1 MIRILIVDDQK
12 SIREQLKI
20 LLEQEPN
27 LEVVGT
33 AEDGY
38 AACERVSDLRPDIIL
53 IDMNMPGMDG
63 LSATEMICQNY
74 PPAKLI
80 GWSISDSQN
89 LVGKFLQVGGTGY
102 LLKDTPIEQL
112 TAAIT
117 LVHKGS
123 LQISPS
129 LTNNTESKTP
139 AVGELA
145 AVASATKSDTQV
157 QPVQKQANSSKNC
170 VNHLKDTSA
179 RSKQDSPNELDIVSN
194 TPAPIVQVDRQ
205 ITQGT
210 IVPIEA
216 NELLPPVSTWT
227 ILGGLVTASAIAI
240 ATIMATVIQYKV
252 VVKGDAIVRP
262 AGELRLVQA
271 STQGAV
277 IGIFTKINQSVKK
290 GDIIATLDSS
300 RLQNQKD
307 QLQTSIQQAQLQLT
321 LIEGQINALESQI
334 NAETDKIDRD
344 IASARAEYNLRLRQ
358 YQDTQITTVTAV
370 EEAQANLKL
379 AQDELS
385 RYQQLVKSGAIS
397 ELQLAEKQAAYR
409 TAQARLKGVKTAL
422 NPSNAGVAMALES
435 IAQQQATGKAT
446 LASLNK
452 ERQALIQQ
460 KSAINKLLTSDRS
473 SLQRVE
479 LDLNKTNIV
488 ATANGIIA
496 KLNLRNPGQTVKA
509 GEEIA
514 QIVPSN
520 SAMEIK
526 AQIRPQ
532 DISKV
537 RLEQPVDMRISACPY
552 PDYGTLS
559 GIVSK
564 ISPDAF
570 IADRNN
576 NILPFSSSTKAVYE
590 VTIAPDS
597 LVLSQGSKQCAL
609 QLGMEGRA
617 DIISNQETVWQF
629 ILRKARLTTNL

>member
-12 SIREQLKI
+12 SIREQLKN

-33 AEDGY
+33 AEDGSV
-38 AACERVSDLRPDIIL
+38 ACERVSDLRPDIVL
-53 IDMNMPGMDG
+53 IDVLMPGMDG
-63 LSATEMICQNY
+63 LSATQVICQNY
-74 PPAKLI
+74 PQTKLI
-80 GWSISDSQN
+80 GWSSLESKD
-89 LVGKFLQVGGTGY
+89 LVGQFLQVGGTGY
-102 LLKDTPIEQL
+102 LTKDTPIDEL
-112 TAAIT
+112 AVAIA
-117 LVHKGS
+117 LVHKGYI
-123 LQISPS
+123 QISPN
-129 LTNNTESKTP
+129 LTNNTERNT
-139 AVGELA
+139 A
-145 AVASATKSDTQV
+145 
-157 QPVQKQANSSKNC
+157 
-170 VNHLKDTSA
+170 
-179 RSKQDSPNELDIVSN
+179 
-194 TPAPIVQVDRQ
+194 TPAPIVQIERQ
-205 ITQGT
+205 ITKGT

-216 NELLPPVSTWT
+216 NELLPSVSTWT

-252 VVKGDAIVRP
+252 VVKGNAIVRP

-271 STQGAV
+271 STEGAV
-277 IGIFTKINQSVKK
+277 IGIFSKINQQVKK

-300 RLQNQKD
+300 QLQTQKI

-321 LIEGQINALESQI
+321 LIEAQINALESQI
-334 NAETDKIDRD
+334 QAETDKIERN
-344 IASARAEYNLRLRQ
+344 IASARAEYNLRLRE
-358 YQDTQITTVTAV
+358 YQDSQITTVTGV
-370 EEAQANLKL
+370 EEAQSNLKL

-385 RYQQLVKSGAIS
+385 RYQQLVTSGVIS
-397 ELQLAEKQAAYR
+397 ELQLAEKQAAYS
-409 TAQARLKGVKTAL
+409 TAQARLKGVQTAL
-422 NPSNAGVAMALES
+422 NPSNAGVEIAEES
-435 IAQQQATGKAT
+435 IARQQATGKAT
-446 LASLNK
+446 LATLNK

-460 KSAINKLLTSDRS
+460 KIAIDKLLSSERS

-479 LDLNKTNIV
+479 LDLKKTHIV

-526 AQIRPQ
+526 AQISPQ

-559 GIVSK
+559 GMVSK

-570 IADRNN
+570 SADRNN
-576 NILPFSSSTKAVYE
+576 NMLPFVSSTKAVYE

-597 LVLSQGSKQCAL
+597 LVLSQGSKQCSL

>member
-12 SIREQLKI
+12 SIREQLKN

-33 AEDGY
+33 AEDGSV
-38 AACERVSDLRPDIIL
+38 ACERVSDLRPDIVL
-53 IDMNMPGMDG
+53 IDVLMPGMDG
-63 LSATEMICQNY
+63 LSATQVICQKY
-74 PPAKLI
+74 PQTKLI
-80 GWSISDSQN
+80 GWSSLESKD
-89 LVGKFLQVGGTGY
+89 LVGQFLQVGGTGY
-102 LLKDTPIEQL
+102 LTKDTPIDEL
-112 TAAIT
+112 AVAIA
-117 LVHKGS
+117 LVHKGYM
-123 LQISPS
+123 QISPN
-129 LTNNTESKTP
+129 LTNNTERNT
-139 AVGELA
+139 A
-145 AVASATKSDTQV
+145 
-157 QPVQKQANSSKNC
+157 
-170 VNHLKDTSA
+170 
-179 RSKQDSPNELDIVSN
+179 
-194 TPAPIVQVDRQ
+194 TPAPIVQIERQ
-205 ITQGT
+205 ITKGT

-216 NELLPPVSTWT
+216 NELLPSVSTWT

-252 VVKGDAIVRP
+252 VVKGNAIVRP

-271 STQGAV
+271 STEGAV
-277 IGIFTKINQSVKK
+277 IGIFSKINQQVKK

-300 RLQNQKD
+300 QLQTQKI

-321 LIEGQINALESQI
+321 LIEAQINALESQI
-334 NAETDKIDRD
+334 QAETDKIERN
-344 IASARAEYNLRLRQ
+344 IASARAEYNLRLRE
-358 YQDTQITTVTAV
+358 YQDSQITTVTGV
-370 EEAQANLKL
+370 EEAQSNLKL

-385 RYQQLVKSGAIS
+385 RYQQLVTSGVIS
-397 ELQLAEKQAAYR
+397 ELQLAEKQAAYS
-409 TAQARLKGVKTAL
+409 TAQARLKGVQTAL
-422 NPSNAGVAMALES
+422 NPSNAGVEIAEES
-435 IAQQQATGKAT
+435 IARQQATGKAT
-446 LASLNK
+446 LATLNK

-460 KSAINKLLTSDRS
+460 KIAIDKLLSSERS

-479 LDLNKTNIV
+479 LDLKKTHIV

-526 AQIRPQ
+526 AQISPQ

-559 GIVSK
+559 GMVSK

-570 IADRNN
+570 TAHSNN
-576 NILPFSSSTKAVYE
+576 NMLPFVSSTKAVYE

-597 LVLSQGSKQCAL
+597 LVLSQGSKQCSL

-617 DIISNQETVWQF
+617 DIISNKETVWQF